1 MPRRETMTSSRS
13 DHNRENGHLSQNANA
28 HAGECALASSS
39 SLVLEKPVRWF
50 EDEDEDD
57 GRGRKK
63 THEITDFV
71 AKANWRFTKRPKRPK
86 SSSFG
91 GASSGS
97 PQIPR
102 VSIRKPGNQEKQIE
116 MKIGADV

>member
-1 MPRRETMTSSRS
+1 MTSSRS

-39 SLVLEKPVRWF
+39 SPVLEEPVPLF
-50 EDEDEDD
+50 EDEDD
-57 GRGRKK
+57 GRGRGRKK
-63 THEITDFV
+63 THEMTDFV

-86 SSSFG
+86 SSTFG

-97 PQIPR
+97 PKFP
-102 VSIRKPGNQEKQIE
+102 KFP
-116 MKIGADV
+116 